1 MGKPKKKK
9 RNKDAFH
16 TGPKRL
22 YLILRGLVILVMA
35 RQIWLGNWDNV
46 LTCLLTLVLFL
57 LPSVAERRLKLD
69 LPDTLETIILLFIF
83 AAEILGEIG
92 EFYVNVRGWDTMLHT
107 VNGFFMGAIGFALI
121 DLLNRH
127 PRFHFNL
134 SPLFVAFVAF
144 CFSMTIGV
152 LWEFFEYG
160 VDRILL
166 KDMQKDAIVTTIS
179 SVTLHPDGRNIPVI
193 LEGITGTTVHHAL
206 GETRIPGG
214 YLDIGLRD
222 TMKDLL
228 VNFIGA
234 VVFSVLGFFYI
245 KGRSKF
251 PAKFIPRLLTQE
263 EYEAAEK
270 ERAARV
276 ESLRQARQLRR
287 EKRRQKKEGKKE

>member
-1 MGKPKKKK
+1 MSGKEKKI
-9 RNKDAFH
+9 RVQ
-16 TGPKRL
+16 
-22 YLILRGLVILVMA
+22 LRGPRGMYLLLRALVILVMA
-35 RQIWLGNWDNV
+35 RQIWLGNWGHV
-46 LTCLLTLVLFL
+46 FTCLLTLLLFL
-57 LPSVAERRLKLD
+57 LPSFAERRLRLD
-69 LPDTLETIILLFIF
+69 IPDALETLILLFIF
-83 AAEILGEIG
+83 SAEILGEIG

-166 KDMQKDAIVTTIS
+166 KDMQKDVLITEIS
-179 SVTLHPDGRNIPVI
+179 SVTLHPDGRNIPVV
-193 LEGITGTTVHHAL
+193 LEGISGTTVHYAG
-206 GETRIPGG
+206 GELLIEGG
-214 YLDIGLRD
+214 WLDIGLRD

-234 VVFSVLGFFYI
+234 VVFSVLGYFYI
-245 KGRSKF
+245 LGRSRF
-251 PAKFIPRLLTQE
+251 PAKFIPRLRTQE
-263 EYEAAEK
+263 EVDAAER

-276 ESLRQARQLRR
+276 ENLQRAKALRR
-287 EKRRQKKEGKKE
+287 EKRRQKRNKK